1 MLYFAYGSNLNWHQM
16 HKERCPGVKY
26 IQSYILKGYKL
37 IFSNRNPN
45 NKFGHANIE
54 KNNKFNVH
62 GCIWHLTKK
71 HEKIL
76 DEYEAVNYNPPYYQK
91 EYISWNK
98 KKVLVYIQKIYTKKN
113 PSSSYLHTIVQG
125 YKDCN
130 LNIKHLK
137 KTIQS
142 YNLDYEIQW

>member
-1 MLYFAYGSNLNWHQM
+1 M
-16 HKERCPGVKY
+16 KKKRCPGAKY
-26 IQSYILKGYKL
+26 VQPYILKGYKL
-37 IFSNRNPN
+37 IFSHRNPN

-91 EYISWNK
+91 VYIPWNK
-98 KKVLVYIQKIYTKKN
+98 KKVLVYIQNNFIKKK
-113 PSSSYLHTIVQG
+113 PSSSYLHTIIEG
-125 YKDCN
+125 YKNCD
-130 LNIKHLK
+130 LELRYLK
-137 KTIQS
+137 KRISFYTIN
-142 YNLDYEIQW
+142 YKINW